1 MARSRQVE
9 TDTDLLSGAYVGQS
23 WLSRHSDSPAVM
35 CMMSIRTPHQCCAGG
50 SVGASKALPQSA
62 QARVLTQQ
70 RIRAIGSA
78 DRLNSSPA
86 EMRRE
91 SMGIRIKRDDAKTCF
106 LCHSNPPLFR
116 FTSLQKLPTEDGSL
130 EPDCF
135 VELLCTS
142 CLRLE
147 IGDFYEGFAQSSI
160 PLGADESPDVCL
172 SRQIGFAVVPLMLSD
187 RESQLLIDELRI
199 DGFEMAV
206 N

>member
-1 MARSRQVE
+1 MQRPVS
-9 TDTDLLSGAYVGQS
+9 
-23 WLSRHSDSPAVM
+23 
-35 CMMSIRTPHQCCAGG
+35 
-50 SVGASKALPQSA
+50 LPFKSA
-62 QARVLTQQ
+62 TISLH
-70 RIRAIGSA
+70 I
-78 DRLNSSPA
+78 
-86 EMRRE
+86 
-91 SMGIRIKRDDAKTCF
+91 
-106 LCHSNPPLFR
+106 
-116 FTSLQKLPTEDGSL
+116 TSEAPNDDGSL

-172 SRQIGFAVVPLMLSD
+172 FRQIGFAVVPLMLSD

>member
-1 MARSRQVE
+1 
-9 TDTDLLSGAYVGQS
+9 
-23 WLSRHSDSPAVM
+23 
-35 CMMSIRTPHQCCAGG
+35 
-50 SVGASKALPQSA
+50 
-62 QARVLTQQ
+62 
-70 RIRAIGSA
+70 
-78 DRLNSSPA
+78 
-86 EMRRE
+86 
-91 SMGIRIKRDDAKTCF
+91 MGIRIKREDAKTCF

-116 FTSLQKLPTEDGSL
+116 FTSLQKLPTDDGSL

-172 SRQIGFAVVPLMLSD
+172 FRQIGFAVVPLMLSD